1 MTCDDLVQEKIRNF
15 DAKVDKLL
23 QLDFGKADL
32 VVAIPNLWID
42 VISMADLEEVS
53 NFQRMKTSK
62 RIRVATKYPNLTNS
76 FFSNRGVVDYR
87 TVESHGSTES
97 APFNGFADI
106 ISDITSTGQTLKA
119 NNLRVLDDGLILKSS
134 AAIFKSKSIDWNDNL
149 NEACNHFIH
158 LMK

>member
-1 MTCDDLVQEKIRNF
+1 
-15 DAKVDKLL
+15 
-23 QLDFGKADL
+23 
-32 VVAIPNLWID
+32 
-42 VISMADLEEVS
+42 
-53 NFQRMKTSK
+53 MKTSK

-119 NNLRVLDDGLILKSS
+119 
-134 AAIFKSKSIDWNDNL
+134 FKV
-149 NEACNHFIH
+149 
-158 LMK
+158 